1 MNIVRWEP
9 FGDFV
14 SLRQAMDRLFED
26 SFVKPAHSPILGNCL
41 KLGDTHGPP
50 AGSILHLF
58 FSGLH

>member
-26 SFVKPAHSPILGNCL
+26 SFVKPAHSPILEDLL
-41 KLGDTHGPP
+41 KLGDTHRPP
-50 AGSILHLF
+50 AGSILHHF

>member
-14 SLRQAMDRLFED
+14 SLRPAMDRLVED
-26 SFVKPAHSPILGNCL
+26 SFVKPTHSPILEDLL
-41 KLGDTHGPP
+41 KLGDIHGPP
-50 AGSILHLF
+50 AGSIMHLF